1 MEGGT
6 SMFASLL
13 YSWAPVI
20 LLIGFWI
27 FFMRR
32 MRGGKQGGY
41 FDRRVVHMERQEQ
54 LLERIAA
61 ALEKRNTNRE

>member
-1 MEGGT
+1 MEN
-6 SMFASLL
+6 LL

-20 LLIGFWI
+20 LMIGFWA

-32 MRGGKQGGY
+32 LNDSSQGRY
-41 FDRRVVHMERQEQ
+41 YQRSMAFMDRQEQ

-61 ALEKRNTNRE
+61 ALEQRSSYRQ

>member
-20 LLIGFWI
+20 LMIGFWI

-32 MRGGKQGGY
+32 MGEGKQGRY
-41 FDRRVVHMERQEQ
+41 FDRSVVYMERQEQ

-61 ALEKRNTNRE
+61 ALEKRNANRQ